1 MKTEEKMLDAAFDL
15 FSGRGYKAT
24 TTKLI
29 AEKAGVNE
37 VTIFR
42 HFDSKMDLFRR
53 VIEQQ
58 AEERKEIVVE
68 EMPEPTGDL
77 EKDMVMLGMRTHEVL
92 MESSDF
98 FKLLLSEVDRDPQ
111 LFQLISHVPEK
122 FVEGFSMYLEAGKK
136 KGNIRK
142 DLDTEV
148 AAFTFL
154 SFFFRAMIEKAFLG
168 EGKIFEVSE
177 NEIREHIDIFLE
189 GVQDEG

>member
-1 MKTEEKMLDAAFDL
+1 MKTEEKILDAAFEL
-15 FSGRGYKAT
+15 FSDRGYKVT

-42 HFDSKMDLFRR
+42 HFNSKMNLFRR

-58 AEERKEIVVE
+58 AEGRKEIVVE
-68 EMPEPTGDL
+68 EMPEPTGNL
-77 EKDMVMLGMRTHEVL
+77 EKDLMKLGMKTHEVL

-98 FKLLLSEVDRDPQ
+98 FKLLLSEVDRDPK

-136 KGNIRK
+136 KGTIRK
-142 DLDTEV
+142 DLDIEV
-148 AAFTFL
+148 ATFTFL

-168 EGKIFEVSE
+168 EGKIFKVSE

-189 GVQDEG
+189 GIQDEG

>member
-1 MKTEEKMLDAAFDL
+1 MRTEEKILRAAFDL
-15 FSGRGYKAT
+15 FSDRGYRAT

-42 HFDSKMDLFRR
+42 HFDSKINLFRR

-58 AEERKEIVVE
+58 AEERKEIVIE
-68 EMPEPTGDL
+68 EMPEPSGNL
-77 EKDMVMLGMRTHEVL
+77 EEDMMKLGMRTHEVL

-98 FKLLLSEVDRDPQ
+98 FKLLLSEVDRDPK

-122 FVEGFSMYLEAGKK
+122 FVVGFSKYLEEGKRR
-136 KGNIRK
+136 GNIRD

-168 EGKIFEVSE
+168 EGKIFEISE
-177 NEIREHIDIFLE
+177 REIREHINIFLE
-189 GVQDEG
+189 GIQNEG